1 MPYCTVQDVVDAI
14 GETRLRQILDVGNS
28 ADLDTNMQLLSAIS
42 QASATVDA
50 FLRGVYQLPILGDD
64 AILTGA
70 TRDLARYILISN
82 HRVDILTEAD
92 RDAKNDA
99 KAMLEKLNKREITLT
114 WPTENRMEAV
124 ISTNVVEIGEST
136 REANPN
142 RVMSTRW
149 IHNW

>member
-114 WPTENRMEAV
+114 WPTENRMEVV